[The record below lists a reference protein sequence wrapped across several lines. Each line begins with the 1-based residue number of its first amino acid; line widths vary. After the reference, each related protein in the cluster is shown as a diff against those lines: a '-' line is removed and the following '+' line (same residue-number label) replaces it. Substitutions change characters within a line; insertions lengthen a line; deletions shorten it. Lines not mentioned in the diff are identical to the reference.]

1 MFPLSLQH
9 IIDHLKIKNMRR
21 IKVRFSL
28 QRGEN
33 YMKWRVI
40 DRDGVVTYYNPC
52 DVQLIMRECTL
63 RNNKKMATKI
73 FNGEST
79 KVVCAWIL
87 CNDLEIRHS
96 DFVKESDFKIKYN
109 PKVAPNWTFLGEDI
123 DDRDVSY
130 IVSVDYKLCIDL
142 IPDAARMGGYKV

>member
-1 MFPLSLQH
+1 M
-9 IIDHLKIKNMRR
+9 KR

-40 DRDGVVTYYNPC
+40 GSDGIVTYYNPC

-96 DFVKESDFKIKYN
+96 DFVKESDFKIKFN

>member
-1 MFPLSLQH
+1 M
-9 IIDHLKIKNMRR
+9 KR

-40 DRDGVVTYYNPC
+40 GSDGVVTYYNPC

>member
-1 MFPLSLQH
+1 M
-9 IIDHLKIKNMRR
+9 KR

-40 DRDGVVTYYNPC
+40 GSDGIVTYYNPC

-123 DDRDVSY
+123 DDRNVSY

>member
-1 MFPLSLQH
+1 M
-9 IIDHLKIKNMRR
+9 KR

-40 DRDGVVTYYNPC
+40 GSDGVVTYYNPC
-52 DVQLIMRECTL
+52 DVQLIMRGCTL
-63 RNNKKMATKI
+63 RNNRKLATKI

-87 CNDLEIRHS
+87 CDSLEIRHS
-96 DFVKESDFKIKYN
+96 DFIKESDFKIKYN
-109 PKVAPNWTFLGEDI
+109 PKIAPYWMFLGEDI
-123 DDRDVSY
+123 DNRDISY

-142 IPDAARMGGYKV
+142 IPDAMGLGGYKS

>member
-1 MFPLSLQH
+1 M
-9 IIDHLKIKNMRR
+9 KR

-40 DRDGVVTYYNPC
+40 GNNGVVTYYNPC
-52 DVQLIMRECTL
+52 EVQLIMMGCTL
-63 RNNKKMATKI
+63 KNNKKLATKI

-87 CNDLEIRHS
+87 CNHLEIRYS
-96 DFVKESDFKIKYN
+96 DFIKESDFKIKYN
-109 PKVAPNWTFLGEDI
+109 PKVAPNWTFLGKDI
-123 DDRDVSY
+123 DNRDISH
-130 IVSVDYKLCIDL
+130 IVSVDYKLCIDS
-142 IPDAARMGGYKV
+142 IPDGMGLGEYKS

>member
-1 MFPLSLQH
+1 
-9 IIDHLKIKNMRR
+9 MRR

-40 DRDGVVTYYNPC
+40 GSDGVVTYYNPC
-52 DVQLIMRECTL
+52 DVQLIMKGCTL

-87 CNDLEIRHS
+87 CDSLEIRHS
-96 DFVKESDFKIKYN
+96 DFVKESNFKIKYN

-142 IPDAARMGGYKV
+142 ILDAARMGEYYIKRMYYL

>member
-1 MFPLSLQH
+1 M
-9 IIDHLKIKNMRR
+9 KR

-40 DRDGVVTYYNPC
+40 GNNGVVTYYNPC
-52 DVQLIMRECTL
+52 EVQLVMMGCTL
-63 RNNKKMATKI
+63 KNNKKLATKI

-87 CNDLEIRHS
+87 CDSLEIRHS
-96 DFVKESDFKIKYN
+96 DFIKESDFKIKYN
-109 PKVAPNWTFLGEDI
+109 PKIAPYWMFLGEDI
-123 DDRDVSY
+123 DNRDISY

-142 IPDAARMGGYKV
+142 IPDAMGLGGYKS

>member
-1 MFPLSLQH
+1 M
-9 IIDHLKIKNMRR
+9 KR

-40 DRDGVVTYYNPC
+40 GSDGVVTYYNPC

-63 RNNKKMATKI
+63 RNNKKLATKI

-87 CNDLEIRHS
+87 CNELEIRHS

>member
-1 MFPLSLQH
+1 M
-9 IIDHLKIKNMRR
+9 KR

-40 DRDGVVTYYNPC
+40 GSDGIVTYYNPC

-142 IPDAARMGGYKV
+142 IPDATRMGGYKV

>member
-1 MFPLSLQH
+1 M
-9 IIDHLKIKNMRR
+9 KR

-40 DRDGVVTYYNPC
+40 GSDGIVTYYNPC

-63 RNNKKMATKI
+63 RNNKKLATKI

-87 CNDLEIRHS
+87 CDSLEIRHS